1 MRLCGVGCSLALPF
15 DWLVC
20 AVIDWQRGWC
30 KTVGTND
37 LGRLS
42 DAQWLLAWVN
52 QGLKEMQETGMLDP
66 LCHSLDLVYAT
77 PMPPPPPSGGSLYS
91 SSAIMSRSNLDQGS
105 TLCHGPVSCRIEH
118 GSSFVIKVARLAH
131 ALHTDE
137 A

>member
-1 MRLCGVGCSLALPF
+1 
-15 DWLVC
+15 
-20 AVIDWQRGWC
+20 
-30 KTVGTND
+30 
-37 LGRLS
+37 
-42 DAQWLLAWVN
+42 
-52 QGLKEMQETGMLDP
+52 MLDP

-91 SSAIMSRSNLDQGS
+91 SSAIISRSNLDQCS

-118 GSSFVIKVARLAH
+118 GSSFVIKGARLAH